1 MEELV
6 NASELH
12 DRVEE
17 WQSLA
22 EFASDTDP
30 GTVQQQGARV
40 RSRYCRRGVRR

>member
-1 MEELV
+1 MGALV
-6 NASELH
+6 KPSELH

-30 GTVQQQGARV
+30 GTMLGIVYG
-40 RSRYCRRGVRR
+40 RRCVAT